1 MPGVLTCVMTR
12 THNESGPRLATVA
25 KPSALSNNEAEL
37 ALIRRVSLSDRTALR
52 ELYLLYHRRLSRF
65 LMRLTQRQD
74 LAEEVI
80 NDTLLVVWNS
90 ADRFRGD
97 SRVSTWIVGIAYRR
111 ALKSIRRRR
120 SFELVE
126 LDATASLVGV
136 DNLQACETQEWIEE
150 ALEELPIEQRLCLEL
165 AYVLGH
171 SCEEI
176 SVITSCPVNTVKTRL
191 YHARRKL
198 STLLPRLAG
207 NPPQNNNPRP

>member
-1 MPGVLTCVMTR
+1 MMTR
-12 THNESGPRLATVA
+12 AHNDTSPRLTPVA
-25 KPSALSNNEAEL
+25 KPSLSNNEAEL
-37 ALIRRVSLSDRTALR
+37 ALIRRVSLRDRGALR

-65 LMRLTQRQD
+65 LMRLTHRQD

-90 ADRFRGD
+90 ADRFRGE

-111 ALKSIRRRR
+111 AMKSVKRRR
-120 SFELVE
+120 SFELLE
-126 LDATASLVGV
+126 LEATDNLAGV
-136 DNLQACETQEWIEE
+136 DNVLACETQEWIEE

-176 SVITSCPVNTVKTRL
+176 AIITSCPVNTVKTRL
-191 YHARRKL
+191 FHARRKL
-198 STLLPRLAG
+198 SVLLPRLAG
-207 NPPQNNNPRP
+207 NPGT

>member
-1 MPGVLTCVMTR
+1 MTR
-12 THNESGPRLATVA
+12 THNEPGPRLTTVP

-37 ALIRRVSLSDRTALR
+37 ALIRRVSLRDRTALR

-65 LMRLTQRQD
+65 LMRVTQRQD

-90 ADRFRGD
+90 AERFRGD

-120 SFELVE
+120 SFESLE
-126 LDATASLVGV
+126 LEATDSLVGADGV
-136 DNLQACETQEWIEE
+136 QACETQEWIEE
-150 ALEELPIEQRLCLEL
+150 ALAELPLEQRLCLEL

-198 STLLPRLAG
+198 SVLLPRLAG
-207 NPPQNNNPRP
+207 TPQNNNVSR

>member
-1 MPGVLTCVMTR
+1 MTR
-12 THNESGPRLATVA
+12 IHTESGPKLATVA
-25 KPSALSNNEAEL
+25 KPSALGNNEAEL
-37 ALIRRVSLSDRTALR
+37 ALIRRVSLRDRIALR

-126 LDATASLVGV
+126 LEATDSLVGV

-198 STLLPRLAG
+198 SVLLPRLAG
-207 NPPQNNNPRP
+207 HSQSTPQGNNSSK

>member
-1 MPGVLTCVMTR
+1 MTR
-12 THNESGPRLATVA
+12 THNDTSPRLTPVA
-25 KPSALSNNEAEL
+25 KSSLSNNEAEL
-37 ALIRRVSLSDRTALR
+37 ALIRRVSLRDRGALR

-74 LAEEVI
+74 LAEEII
-80 NDTLLVVWNS
+80 NDTLMVVWNS
-90 ADRFRGD
+90 SDRFRGE

-111 ALKSIRRRR
+111 AMKSVKRRR

-126 LDATASLVGV
+126 LEATDNLVGV
-136 DNLQACETQEWIEE
+136 DNVQACETQEWIEE

-176 SVITSCPVNTVKTRL
+176 AIITSCPVNTVKTRL
-191 YHARRKL
+191 FHARRKL
-198 STLLPRLAG
+198 SVSLPRLAG
-207 NPPQNNNPRP
+207 NPGT

>member
-1 MPGVLTCVMTR
+1 MITR

-37 ALIRRVSLSDRTALR
+37 ALIRRVSLRDRAALR
-52 ELYLLYHRRLSRF
+52 DLYLLYHRRLSRF

-74 LAEEVI
+74 IAEEVI

-111 ALKSIRRRR
+111 ALKSVRRRR
-120 SFELVE
+120 SFELLE
-126 LDATASLVGV
+126 LEATDALVGV
-136 DNLQACETQEWIEE
+136 DGLQACETQEWIEE
-150 ALEELPIEQRLCLEL
+150 ALEELPIEQRMCLEL

-176 SVITSCPVNTVKTRL
+176 AVITSCPVNTVKTRL

-198 STLLPRLAG
+198 SALLPLLAG
-207 NPPQNNNPRP
+207 NPPNTPRNDEQSP

>member
-1 MPGVLTCVMTR
+1 MITR
-12 THNESGPRLATVA
+12 IHNESGPKLATVA
-25 KPSALSNNEAEL
+25 KPAALSNNEAEL
-37 ALIRRVSLSDRTALR
+37 ALIRRVSLRDRTALR
-52 ELYLLYHRRLSRF
+52 DLYLLYHRRLSRF

-126 LDATASLVGV
+126 LEATDALVGV

-150 ALEELPIEQRLCLEL
+150 ALQELPLEQRLCLEL

-198 STLLPRLAG
+198 SVLLPRLAEG
-207 NPPQNNNPRP
+207 K

>member
-1 MPGVLTCVMTR
+1 MTR
-12 THNESGPRLATVA
+12 THNESGPRLTTVP
-25 KPSALSNNEAEL
+25 KPSALGNNEAEL
-37 ALIRRVSLSDRTALR
+37 ALIRRVSLRDRTALR
-52 ELYLLYHRRLSRF
+52 ELYLLYHRRLARF

-120 SFELVE
+120 SFESLE
-126 LDATASLVGV
+126 LVGT
-136 DNLQACETQEWIEE
+136 DALISADSAQACETQEWIEE
-150 ALEELPIEQRLCLEL
+150 ALEELPLEQRLCLEL

-198 STLLPRLAG
+198 SVLLPRLAG
-207 NPPQNNNPRP
+207 TAPNNDVSR

>member
-1 MPGVLTCVMTR
+1 MTR
-12 THNESGPRLATVA
+12 MHNDSGPKLVTVA
-25 KPSALSNNEAEL
+25 KSAALGNNDAEL
-37 ALIRRVSLSDRTALR
+37 ALIRRVSLRDRGALR

-90 ADRFRGD
+90 AERFRGD

-111 ALKSIRRRR
+111 ALKSVRRRR
-120 SFELVE
+120 SFEVVE
-126 LDATASLVGV
+126 LDGTESLVGSDAV
-136 DNLQACETQEWIEE
+136 QAWEIQEWIEE
-150 ALEELPIEQRLCLEL
+150 ALQELPIEQRVCLEL

-176 SVITSCPVNTVKTRL
+176 AVITSCPINTVKTRL

-198 STLLPRLAG
+198 SALLPRLAG
-207 NPPQNNNPRP
+207 YPQSMPQDNNPRR

>member
-1 MPGVLTCVMTR
+1 MTR
-12 THNESGPRLATVA
+12 TQNDTSPRLAPVA
-25 KPSALSNNEAEL
+25 KSSLSNNEAEL
-37 ALIRRVSLSDRTALR
+37 ALIRRVSLRDRGALR

-80 NDTLLVVWNS
+80 NDTLMVVWNS

-126 LDATASLVGV
+126 LEANDNLVGV

-150 ALEELPIEQRLCLEL
+150 ALDELPIEQRLCLEL

-176 SVITSCPVNTVKTRL
+176 AAITSCPVNTVKTRL
-191 YHARRKL
+191 FHARRKL
-198 STLLPRLAG
+198 SVLLPRLAG
-207 NPPQNNNPRP
+207 NP

>member
-1 MPGVLTCVMTR
+1 MTR
-12 THNESGPRLATVA
+12 THNESGPRLTTVP

-37 ALIRRVSLSDRTALR
+37 ALIRRVSLRDRVALR

-111 ALKSIRRRR
+111 ALKSVRRRR
-120 SFELVE
+120 SFESLE
-126 LDATASLVGV
+126 LEATDALVGPDGV
-136 DNLQACETQEWIEE
+136 QACETQEWIEE
-150 ALEELPIEQRLCLEL
+150 ALEELPLEQRLCLEL

-198 STLLPRLAG
+198 SVLLPRLAG
-207 NPPQNNNPRP
+207 TPPNNNPNNNVTR

>member
-1 MPGVLTCVMTR
+1 MITR
-12 THNESGPRLATVA
+12 THNESGPRLASVA
-25 KPSALSNNEAEL
+25 KPSAHNNNDAEL
-37 ALIRRVSLSDRTALR
+37 ELIRRVSLRDRTALR

-65 LMRLTQRQD
+65 LMRLTHRQD
-74 LAEEVI
+74 VAEEVI

-111 ALKSIRRRR
+111 ALKSVRRRR
-120 SFELVE
+120 SFELIE
-126 LDATASLVGV
+126 LEATDALVGV
-136 DNLQACETQEWIEE
+136 DGLQACETQEWIEE

-207 NPPQNNNPRP
+207 TPSTPQNNNQSL

>member
-1 MPGVLTCVMTR
+1 VISR
-12 THNESGPRLATVA
+12 THNDTSPRLTTVA
-25 KPSALSNNEAEL
+25 KPSLSNNDAEL
-37 ALIRRVSLSDRTALR
+37 ALIRRVSLRDRGALR

-80 NDTLLVVWNS
+80 NDTLMVVWNS

-126 LDATASLVGV
+126 LEANDNLVGV

-150 ALEELPIEQRLCLEL
+150 ALDELPIEQRLCLEL

-176 SVITSCPVNTVKTRL
+176 AAITSCPINTVKTRL
-191 YHARRKL
+191 FHARRKL
-198 STLLPRLAG
+198 SVLLPRLAG
-207 NPPQNNNPRP
+207 NP

>member
-1 MPGVLTCVMTR
+1 MTR

-25 KPSALSNNEAEL
+25 KPASLSNNEAEL
-37 ALIRRVSLSDRTALR
+37 ALIRRVSLRDRTALR

-111 ALKSIRRRR
+111 ALKSVRRRR
-120 SFELVE
+120 SFEMIE
-126 LDATASLVGV
+126 LEATDSLVGV
-136 DNLQACETQEWIEE
+136 DGLQACETQEWIEE

-176 SVITSCPVNTVKTRL
+176 SIITSCPVNTVKTRL

-207 NPPQNNNPRP
+207 TP